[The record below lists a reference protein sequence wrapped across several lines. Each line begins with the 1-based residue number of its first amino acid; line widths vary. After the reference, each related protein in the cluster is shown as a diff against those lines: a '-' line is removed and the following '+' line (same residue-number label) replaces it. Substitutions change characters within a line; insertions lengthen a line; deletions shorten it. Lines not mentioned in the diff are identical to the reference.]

1 MIRFLQDRMGSIS
14 SDLLEEI
21 LKPKKGHPHDIIQI
35 VPCKATFNKSIPK
48 IFSKF
53 TGEQPR

>member
-1 MIRFLQDRMGSIS
+1 MIRFLEDRMGFIS

-21 LKPKKGHPHDIIQI
+21 LKPNKGHPHGIIQI
-35 VPCKATFNKSIPK
+35 VPCKTAFNKSIPK